1 MKYILILLFSIILP
15 NNVMLDSNNLLDSLL
30 LSYVDD
36 LGNVNYKKIIEN
48 PFALNQYLD
57 FIKTVSPESHP
68 DYFKTENSKK
78 AYWINAYNAL
88 ILKIMIE
95 NPGEDILNISFFGH
109 AIFYKKFKIGNTKI
123 SPSFIENKI
132 LRKMNDPRIHF
143 AINCA
148 SKSCPPLGNRILI
161 GEQLDRQLDNKA
173 SIFINNEDN
182 VLIDHK
188 NKIIYLNRIFKW
200 FKKDFGNLSQYIS
213 KYLIEVNYQSIKDYK
228 IKFTK
233 YDWTKNSLN

>member
-1 MKYILILLFSIILP
+1 
-15 NNVMLDSNNLLDSLL
+15 
-30 LSYVDD
+30 
-36 LGNVNYKKIIEN
+36 
-48 PFALNQYLD
+48 
-57 FIKTVSPESHP
+57 
-68 DYFKTENSKK
+68 
-78 AYWINAYNAL
+78 
-88 ILKIMIE
+88 MIE
-95 NPGEDILNISFFGH
+95 NPGEDILDISFFGH
-109 AIFYKKFKIGNTKI
+109 AIFFKKFKIGNTKI

-173 SIFINNEDN
+173 SIFINNKDN

-213 KYLIEVNYQSIKDYK
+213 KYLTEVNYQSIKDYK